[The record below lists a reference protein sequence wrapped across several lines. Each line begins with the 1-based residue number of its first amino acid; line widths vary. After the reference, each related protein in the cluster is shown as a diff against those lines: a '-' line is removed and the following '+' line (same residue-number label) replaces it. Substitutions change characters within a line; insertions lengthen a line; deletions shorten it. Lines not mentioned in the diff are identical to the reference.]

1 MYQGFYDLTSSMVT
15 QNRNLN
21 VISNNM
27 TNVLTPGYKA
37 DTFVAS
43 TFREELI
50 YRYDH
55 SCLNFFCLHFLPEIP
70 NHRVAASG

>member
-43 TFREELI
+43 TFREKV
-50 YRYDH
+50 
-55 SCLNFFCLHFLPEIP
+55 FFLYKWGGRRRGRQDAGGNSFPYGC
-70 NHRVAASG
+70 RR